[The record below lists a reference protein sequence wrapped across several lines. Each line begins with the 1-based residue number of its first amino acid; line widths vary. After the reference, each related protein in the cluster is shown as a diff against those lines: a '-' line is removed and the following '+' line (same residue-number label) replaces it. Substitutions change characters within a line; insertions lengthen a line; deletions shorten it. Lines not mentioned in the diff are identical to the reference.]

1 MRRTLLAS
9 ACVALLITHGDA
21 QGVTVNDPASIIEQI
36 KSLTQEAKGYL
47 LQAQQYGTQLTQF
60 EQQIEEYQ
68 AFVHD
73 PSLGAAGMLMNQA
86 GLGNDLPIN
95 PMALASLTNGYGSLS
110 SLSGALGKLSQLSGL
125 VNTNFATN
133 HIYSPTDGSWNS
145 QQLVANGN
153 AIAGVQGAAQAAY
166 EDLRNHLPVIQA
178 LRDRLATA
186 TNPKDVADAQA
197 QLQAETAWTNNL
209 QSEVSTIQVN
219 YRAQADSRV
228 QRDNESLDAGIDSFL
243 EQANAAGRGLTP

>member
-1 MRRTLLAS
+1 MRQLLLPS
-9 ACVALLITHGDA
+9 ACVALLMGHAHA
-21 QGVTVNDPASIIEQI
+21 QGVTVNDPTSLIEQV
-36 KSLTQEAKGYL
+36 KSLAQEAKGYL
-47 LQAQQYGTQLTQF
+47 LQAQQYSTQLTQL
-60 EQQIEEYQ
+60 QQQVEEYQ

-86 GLGNDLPIN
+86 GLGNDLPVN
-95 PMALASLTNGYGSLS
+95 PMALASLTNGYGSLT
-110 SLSGALGKLSQLSGL
+110 SLSGVLGHLSQLNGL

-133 HIYSPTDGSWNS
+133 HVYSPTDGSWNS
-145 QQLVANGN
+145 QQLNANGN
-153 AIAGVQGAAQAAY
+153 AIAGTQGAAQAAY

-197 QLQAETAWTNNL
+197 QLQAETAWTGNL
-209 QSEVSTIQVN
+209 QSEVSVIQVN
-219 YRAQADSRV
+219 AQAQADSRV

-243 EQANAAGRGLTP
+243 AQANAAGRGLTP